1 MDAILITEYIG
12 IASAALSG
20 YLFGVKE
27 KCDLLGIFL
36 AAFLTA
42 LGGGV
47 ARDVLV
53 GRAIYSFTHYMP
65 IVIVLVMI
73 FVGYIL
79 KAHQKREKL
88 DKSFIFIF
96 TDAIDVICFSIVGS
110 MVSLEYGLNIFGVI
124 MVAFINGVGGGIFR
138 DILLNQVPWFLKTG
152 LYGTISMS
160 VGFIY
165 YILHLFGL
173 TNLFALFVLMGF
185 GILWRMVAYYK
196 KWNLPPL
203 R

>member
-1 MDAILITEYIG
+1 M
-12 IASAALSG
+12 
-20 YLFGVKE
+20 
-27 KCDLLGIFL
+27 

-165 YILHLFGL
+165 YILHLLG
-173 TNLFALFVLMGF
+173 
-185 GILWRMVAYYK
+185 
-196 KWNLPPL
+196 
-203 R
+203 

>member
-27 KCDLLGIFL
+27 KCDWLGIFL

-53 GRAIYSFTHYMP
+53 GRAIYSFTRYMP

>member
-27 KCDLLGIFL
+27 KCDWLGIFL

-53 GRAIYSFTHYMP
+53 GRAIYSFTHHMP

>member
-27 KCDLLGIFL
+27 KCDWLGIFL